1 MARRFAMF
9 LAVLVAA
16 PLLLA
21 AGCSYGVSVDTY
33 PTTPHTSRDCDALY
47 ADLPNK
53 VAGQSRREV
62 KSTIAAAW
70 GDPEIILRCGVEKPD
85 ALTRSSR
92 CDSVDDVGWFSEET
106 ADGLLFTTIGREY
119 FISIEV
125 PKDYDPSADALVDLA
140 KSVKKHDP
148 DVQPCV

>member
-1 MARRFAMF
+1 MRRR
-9 LAVLVAA
+9 LALLLA

-21 AGCSYGVSVDTY
+21 GGCSYGVSVDTY
-33 PTTPHTSRDCDALY
+33 PTAPHTSKNCDALY

-53 VAGQSRREV
+53 VADESRRDV

-85 ALTRSSR
+85 TLTRASR
-92 CDSVDDVGWFSEET
+92 CDTVDNVGWLSENI
-106 ADGLLFTTIGREY
+106 ADGYQFTTIGRQY
-119 FISIEV
+119 FISVEV
-125 PKDYDPSADALVDLA
+125 PKEYNPPADALVDLA

-148 DVQPCV
+148 NVQPCV